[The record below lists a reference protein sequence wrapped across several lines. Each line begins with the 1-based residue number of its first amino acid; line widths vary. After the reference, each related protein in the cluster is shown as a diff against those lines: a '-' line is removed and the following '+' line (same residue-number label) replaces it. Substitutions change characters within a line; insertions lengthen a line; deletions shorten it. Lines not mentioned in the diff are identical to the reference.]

1 MIYKYKKK
9 IYIYIDELHKFS
21 CTTRKF
27 ANYNLLSINTMYLGI
42 SRWPTVD
49 VDISITRLDQVVR
62 QKKKTYFVTI
72 GLRADRARER
82 KKLFPK
88 KKKKKNSG
96 FDREDP

>member
-1 MIYKYKKK
+1 M
-9 IYIYIDELHKFS
+9 
-21 CTTRKF
+21 
-27 ANYNLLSINTMYLGI
+27 
-42 SRWPTVD
+42 D